1 MKNKFTL
8 GLAAIFTLGVS
19 IGSYQYYKENIK
31 PVNMTVNDAQIVV
44 GLYVQ
49 QQVCSTFGLTETKP
63 EQDLFPLIKRIE
75 MNNIKEHYPN
85 ADKEKAVLKLD
96 MVQRMVDTKIQ
107 EVKEI
112 YQSADGSNIDFFA
125 DAAYCEQSL
134 YKAQNLVKKYK

>member
-1 MKNKFTL
+1 MKNKFML
-8 GLAAIFTLGVS
+8 GLAAIFALGVS
-19 IGSYQYYKENIK
+19 AGSYQYYKENIQ
-31 PVNMTVNDAQIVV
+31 PVSMTVNDAQIIV

-85 ADKEKAVLKLD
+85 ADKEKAGLKLD

-112 YQSADGSNIDFFA
+112 YQNADGSNIDFFE